1 MRVVVSGGGTAG
13 HIAPI
18 LAMLD
23 ELKSFNKSVDIL
35 FIGSGSSIEKKIL
48 EGVGLKYVQIPAGKF
63 RRYNRSIIQAALDV
77 KTNWKNTKDF
87 FSFNAGIL
95 KAHKILR
102 QFGPDVVFVKGG
114 FVGLP
119 VGIAARRLKL
129 PLVIHE
135 SDLSFGMTN
144 QFLAK
149 FAVKVAVGFPLEFY
163 RHTPYKNLIYTG
175 SPVPRTSLAG
185 DKKSACHHFRITEE
199 KPNIFI
205 TGGSQGAQGIN
216 KVIFDNL
223 ELLSK
228 HYNLIHQTGE
238 GDIER
243 ARFLASRLPA
253 GGKKS
258 YRPYSFL
265 KSEMG
270 LAYALADVVISR
282 AGANAL
288 TNLAVWSKPAI
299 VIPLPSSA
307 QNHQVENARLLARS
321 GAIRVLPQANLT
333 GLRLASEIDGI
344 LNNKEAQAYLAQSIR
359 KFYNPQAARDLAAV
373 IYEEATRSHNLKGE
387 KT

>member
-1 MRVVVSGGGTAG
+1 
-13 HIAPI
+13 
-18 LAMLD
+18 MLE
-23 ELKSFNKSVDIL
+23 ELKIFNKSVEVL
-35 FIGSGSSIEKKIL
+35 FIGSGGLIEKKIL
-48 EGVGLKYVQIPAGKF
+48 EGAGLHYVEIPAGKF

-102 QFGPDVVFVKGG
+102 KFEPDVVFVKGG

-149 FAVKVAVGFPLEFY
+149 FAIKIAVGFPVEFY
-163 RHTPYKNLIYTG
+163 RQISHKNLIYTG
-175 SPVPRTSLAG
+175 SPVLRTSLVG
-185 DKKSACHHFRITEE
+185 DKKSARAHFRITEE

-223 ELLSK
+223 DLLTK
-228 HYNLIHQTGE
+228 NYNIIHQTGE
-238 GDIER
+238 SDIER
-243 ARFLASRLPA
+243 ARFLASRLKA
-253 GGKKS
+253 KGKKS

-288 TNLAVWSKPAI
+288 TNLAAWSKPSI
-299 VIPLPSSA
+299 IIPLPSSA
-307 QNHQVENARLLARS
+307 QDHQAENARLLARAGS
-321 GAIRVLPQANLT
+321 IRVLPQANLT
-333 GLRLASEIDGI
+333 GLRLASEVDGI
-344 LNNKEAQAYLAQSIR
+344 LNNKETQKYLASSIH
-359 KFYNPQAARDLAAV
+359 KFYNQDAARDLAKV
-373 IYEEATRSHNLKGE
+373 IYDVGCDQVGDKSIE
-387 KT
+387 KS